1 MRESVFQCILQK
13 SENPILHLAC
23 QNGNLDMVEILLDR
37 KVFQDDIQRQ
47 HPSTKNSPLH
57 EATLS
62 GNAEIVDILIKKI
75 GSKDKLLKALTDKEC
90 QNSDEMSPIH
100 IACRDKHIDIAEKFF
115 DCINQNNNG
124 IDRNE
129 VKLLSNSTGKKQKS
143 PLHYACQ
150 GGNKRIVELLLKHN
164 ADITS
169 NENGTFPIHVVARYG
184 HCHLVHDVL
193 GGKSVNVVDKHQNT
207 PLNIATRYN
216 KVEMIEELLKKRYCD
231 SNSVWFF

>member
-1 MRESVFQCILQK
+1 
-13 SENPILHLAC
+13 
-23 QNGNLDMVEILLDR
+23 MVKILLDQ

-62 GNAEIVDILIKKI
+62 GNADIVDILIKRI
-75 GSKDKLLKALTDKEC
+75 GGKDKLFKALTDKEC

-100 IACRDKHIDIAEKFF
+100 IACRDKHFDIAKKFF
-115 DCINQNNNG
+115 DCINQNDDGIDRTDDCIDRNGDRNNRNDDSIDQNYDG
-124 IDRNE
+124 IDRNDDCIDRNE
-129 VKLLSNSTGKKQKS
+129 VKLEVLANSTGKKQSS

-169 NENGTFPIHVVARYG
+169 NENGTFPIHIVARYG
-184 HCHLVHDVL
+184 HCHLVDEVL
-193 GGKSVNVVDKHQNT
+193 RRKSVNVVDKHQNT

-216 KVEMIEELLKKRYCD
+216 KVEMIEELLKKR
-231 SNSVWFF
+231 

>member
-1 MRESVFQCILQK
+1 
-13 SENPILHLAC
+13 
-23 QNGNLDMVEILLDR
+23 MVKILLR
-37 KVFQDDIQRQ
+37 QKEFHSDILRQ

-62 GNAEIVDILIKKI
+62 GNADIVDILIEEI
-75 GSKDKLLKALTDKEC
+75 GSKDELFKALTDKKY
-90 QNSDEMSPIH
+90 QNCDEMSPIH
-100 IACRDKHIDIAEKFF
+100 IACLDKHIGIAEKFF
-115 DCINQNNNG
+115 ENIKNVDGTDQN
-124 IDRNE
+124 DK
-129 VKLLSNSTGKKQKS
+129 VLANSMGKKQKS

-150 GGNKRIVELLLKHN
+150 GGSKRIVELLLKHN

-169 NENGTFPIHVVARYG
+169 NENGTFPIHITARYG

-207 PLNIATRYN
+207 PLNIATTYN

-231 SNSVWFF
+231 SNSVFFF